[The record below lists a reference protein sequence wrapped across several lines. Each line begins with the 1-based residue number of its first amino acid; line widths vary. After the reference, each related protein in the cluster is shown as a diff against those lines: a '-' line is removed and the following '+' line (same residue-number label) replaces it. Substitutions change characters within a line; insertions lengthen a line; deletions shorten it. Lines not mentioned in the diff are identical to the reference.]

1 MKKAFLKFLKYS
13 LYSLLALFITF
24 NLFIVLSGR
33 FYMYKGIAN
42 TYLIGE
48 TGPTIYDLDVFPYST
63 VEAAKSPSQIIKDE
77 RFNKFVLPSKYQ
89 SIIEELDTKAFL
101 VFKGDTLL
109 YENYWGGHTDQTVS
123 NSFSVAKTL
132 VAILIGIAVEDGD
145 INSLNDPV
153 YKYLPEFSEKG
164 KDEVTIKHLL
174 EMASGLDWE
183 ESGKNPFSD
192 NAESYYGS
200 ELKRLVLGQSME
212 NMPGKTFKYQS
223 GNSQLLGYILEA
235 ATGEDLSEYA
245 ESKVWRKIGAEH
257 DAFWSLDKE
266 LGDEK
271 AFCCMYA
278 TARDYAR
285 LGQLLLNKGCFN
297 DEQIIPSWFYYEMV
311 TPQKLETE
319 DGIPNYRYG
328 LHTWSYQDPEG
339 KVDYCRGINGQYVI
353 TIPSEN
359 LLIVRLGSKKMPL
372 VTIPE
377 DKLKD
382 NDFIDEIKF
391 KVGHSSGLFEYI
403 ALGKLIGSKK

>member
-1 MKKAFLKFLKYS
+1 
-13 LYSLLALFITF
+13 
-24 NLFIVLSGR
+24 
-33 FYMYKGIAN
+33 MYKGIAN
-42 TYLIGE
+42 TYLVGE
-48 TGPTIYDLDVFPYST
+48 TGPTIYDLNVFPYST
-63 VEAAKSPSQIIKDE
+63 VEAAEKPSQIIKDE

-89 SIIEELDTKAFL
+89 SIIDDLDTKAFL

-153 YKYLPEFSEKG
+153 SLYLPEFSEKG
-164 KDEVTIKHLL
+164 KDKITIKHLL

-200 ELKRLVLGQSME
+200 ELRRLVLGQSME
-212 NMPGKTFKYQS
+212 SIPGKTFKYQS

-235 ATGEDLSEYA
+235 ATGQDLSEYA
-245 ESKVWRKIGAEH
+245 ENKVWRKIGAEH

-297 DEQIIPSWFYYEMV
+297 NEQIIPAWFYYEMV
-311 TPQKLETE
+311 TPQKLNTE

-328 LHTWSYQDPEG
+328 LHTWTYQDPEG

-353 TIPSEN
+353 AIPSEN

-372 VTIPE
+372 VEIPQGM
-377 DKLKD
+377 LKD
-382 NDFIDEIKF
+382 KGYIDEIKF

-403 ALGKLIGSKK
+403 ALGKLIGSNK